1 MEHVIAAS
9 EALLKALYGEDILK
23 DPNFTDTPK
32 RMARAYKEMLDGD
45 LNGNIFER
53 ATLTLKGVSFP
64 TPYKGIILSPKHRT
78 FSMCP
83 HHMLPVI
90 YDVTIAYFPTNQV
103 AGASK
108 LARFTDLLAHRAVLQ
123 ETFTDDLISGM
134 NSILHPK
141 GVAVFVKGVHM
152 CMQCRGVKT
161 QAPYITQKLSGIFID
176 NEAVR
181 HELVMMLKNGD

>member
-1 MEHVIAAS
+1 MKQIIDAS
-9 EALLKALYGEDILK
+9 EKLLKALYGENILI

-53 ATLTLKGVSFP
+53 ANLTLKGVSFP
-64 TPYKGIILSPKHRT
+64 TPYKGIILSPKHRA

-90 YDVTIAYFPTNQV
+90 YDVTIAYFPTQYV

-108 LARFTDLLAHRAVLQ
+108 LARFIDLLAHRAILQ
-123 ETFTDDLISGM
+123 ETFTDDLVSGM

-141 GVAVFVKGVHM
+141 GIAVFVKGVHM

-161 QAPYITQKLSGIFID
+161 QAPYVTQKLSGIFID
-176 NEAVR
+176 NKAVR
-181 HELVMMLKNGD
+181 YELVMMLKNGD